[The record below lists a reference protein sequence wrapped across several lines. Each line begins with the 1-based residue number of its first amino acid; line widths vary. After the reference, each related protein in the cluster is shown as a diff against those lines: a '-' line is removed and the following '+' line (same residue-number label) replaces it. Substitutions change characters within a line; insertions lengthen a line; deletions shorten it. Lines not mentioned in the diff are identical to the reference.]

1 MALQLV
7 SQAQD
12 QAGPAA
18 GALPVGV
25 LDGLAASP
33 PGPARLN
40 RAWAGVFLAPL
51 GLGDAG
57 KHAEPLEDVRTSS

>member
-18 GALPVGV
+18 GELPVGV
-25 LDGLAASP
+25 LDGLSASP
-33 PGPARLN
+33 AGLETQPRLGG
-40 RAWAGVFLAPL
+40 RVP
-51 GLGDAG
+51 
-57 KHAEPLEDVRTSS
+57 RSSRDS